1 MLLAIAD
8 NFLLMQLV
16 PLLRLGWNK
25 LDHKY
30 LATFLVDQNQ
40 VVILDIRAPSVP
52 VAEIKGYVDS
62 VWFYFCGLLNLDSF
76 LNLLFMS

>member
-1 MLLAIAD
+1 
-8 NFLLMQLV
+8 MQLV

-30 LATFLVDQNQ
+30 LATFLMEQNQ

-52 VAEIKGYVDS
+52 VAEIKGYVS
-62 VWFYFCGLLNLDSF
+62 NWWPNILWHL
-76 LNLLFMS
+76 